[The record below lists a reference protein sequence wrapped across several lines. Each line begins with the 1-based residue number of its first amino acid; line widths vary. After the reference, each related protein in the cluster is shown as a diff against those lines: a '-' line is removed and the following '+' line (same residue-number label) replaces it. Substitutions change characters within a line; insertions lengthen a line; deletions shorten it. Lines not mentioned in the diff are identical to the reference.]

1 MDWLQPMRIFVA
13 VVHNGSLSS
22 AGRALG
28 LSPASVSRHVS
39 ALEQSLGCRLINRSS
54 RKLTLTEA
62 GELYYGRVEQ
72 ILHQIAD
79 ANDSVAELQK
89 VPRGTLRVHSRML
102 VGHLIVVPALPAFL
116 ATHPE
121 LRVDLLL
128 SNGTVDLVE
137 RNVDVDIR
145 IGKLVDSSLVA
156 RKLANAE
163 RMLCAAPAYLD
174 ARPPVAG
181 PGDLAAHNCLTYRIN
196 VGQTVWRFI
205 DTDGTMQEV
214 LVAGSLQ
221 SDNGLALLN
230 ATLAGVGV
238 ALMPDWAIGEA
249 LADGRLRR
257 LLPQYRVSHIEFDN
271 GVYAV
276 YQRHHTSAKVRAFI
290 DFLEATF
297 KSRAGRPGPR
307 PRQPTSLPPS
317 TGSTTPVT

>member
-62 GELYYGRVEQ
+62 GEIYYGRVEQ

-128 SNGTVDLVE
+128 SNGTVDLVD

-156 RKLANAE
+156 RKLADAE
-163 RMLCAAPAYLD
+163 RMLCAAPAYLE
-174 ARPPVAG
+174 ARPPVTG

-238 ALMPDWAIGEA
+238 ALMPDWAISEA

-276 YQRHHTSAKVRAFI
+276 YQRTLMSAKVRAFI
-290 DFLEATF
+290 DFLAATF
-297 KSRAGRPGPR
+297 ARASR
-307 PRQPTSLPPS
+307 
-317 TGSTTPVT
+317 